1 MAAKSSSRLVV
12 YTALAGN
19 LLIALIKFAAA
30 WWSGSSAMLS
40 EAIHSLV
47 DTSNQVLLLYGMH
60 RSQQPPSEAHPL
72 GHGREL
78 YFWSFIVALMMFM
91 IGAGVTFYEAIGHIS
106 EPVPITDPAVTY
118 VVLGI
123 AFVVE
128 GATWWVAL
136 REFRK
141 AKGEAGYLEAAIQS
155 KDPPSYIVL
164 FEDSAALIGIVIAF
178 VGIFAAHYF
187 EMPVLD
193 GVASLGIS
201 LLLGLTALVLA
212 RESKDLLIGEPASR
226 TVRDSL
232 LQTARAIPGIERA
245 NLIFTVHLAPR
256 QIVCALSLEFA
267 DRLTVPEIEEKV
279 LALETAIR
287 AAQPDVVA
295 VFINPQTAG
304 TFQSRRRML
313 ASA

>member
-1 MAAKSSSRLVV
+1 MWRRLRRRGGIAVQTGTGVHTGTELYDAA
-12 YTALAGN
+12 
-19 LLIALIKFAAA
+19 
-30 WWSGSSAMLS
+30 
-40 EAIHSLV
+40 V
-47 DTSNQVLLLYGMH
+47 DHRVFSYGTLRQADVQQALYG
-60 RSQQPPSEAHPL
+60 R
-72 GHGREL
+72 
-78 YFWSFIVALMMFM
+78 
-91 IGAGVTFYEAIGHIS
+91 
-106 EPVPITDPAVTY
+106 PVPTVADRLPGFRLDWLTITDPAVTY
-118 VVLGI
+118 VVLAI

-128 GATWWVAL
+128 GATWGVAL

-201 LLLGLTALVLA
+201 LLLGLTAMVLA

-226 TVRDSL
+226 AVRDSL
-232 LQTARAIPGIERA
+232 LQAARAIPGIERA

-267 DRLTVPEIEEKV
+267 DKLTVPEIEEKV